1 MLHKLQEL
9 EKSLQSVN
17 SAAGEV
23 EKTVK
28 AYADLGVKIDSYAN
42 KFENI
47 AKQINQLCDAVNS
60 NYSLRLEGMDK
71 KLDELSAKFVQ
82 SVNQADSILQVTVA
96 DFNHDATSTTTSL
109 TDVAEQ
115 AKVDLRRLGDDIS
128 NAFSERCDNAITSF
142 KNASVAIHNDMDKR
156 TGELSSRFA
165 QSVNQTDSAL
175 QTTITDFN
183 HETKS
188 ATTSL
193 ADVAEQTKV
202 DLRRLSDDISGTFS
216 ERCDNA
222 ITSFKN
228 ASDAIHNDMDRLI
241 SSVNSTIGDSQRQLS
256 ELRQEMLDE
265 NKKSRKLSYY
275 TMVLVAISIILSLCS
290 LLIK

>member
-1 MLHKLQEL
+1 MKQEEFLPKLQEL
-9 EKSLQSVN
+9 ENSLQSIN

-23 EKTVK
+23 ERTVK
-28 AYADLGVKIDSYAN
+28 AYSDLGIKIDSYTN
-42 KFENI
+42 KLEDI

-71 KLDELSAKFVQ
+71 RLDELISRFSQ
-82 SVNQADSILQVTVA
+82 SVNQADSTLQATVT
-96 DFNHDATSTTTSL
+96 DFNYDATSTTTSL

-115 AKVDLRRLGDDIS
+115 
-128 NAFSERCDNAITSF
+128 
-142 KNASVAIHNDMDKR
+142 
-156 TGELSSRFA
+156 
-165 QSVNQTDSAL
+165 
-175 QTTITDFN
+175 
-183 HETKS
+183 
-188 ATTSL
+188 
-193 ADVAEQTKV
+193 TKV
-202 DLRRLSDDISGTFS
+202 DLRRLSGEISNAFS

-256 ELRQEMLDE
+256 ELRQELLDE
-265 NKKSRKLSYY
+265 NKKSRKLNYY